1 MQTTMTAVRI
11 ARGFWEDQ
19 TAVSVTEYGL
29 MIAGIVLLLMIVV
42 QPTAGKIVTFFMKSF
57 CAVTQQPC

>member
-1 MQTTMTAVRI
+1 MQTTMSTIRI

-42 QPTAGKIVTFFMKSF
+42 QPTANRIVTFFMSAL
-57 CAVTQQPC
+57 CTVTQQSC